1 MSEEQITLSDTI
13 VRNRALV
20 LPEPASIPEAPQGY
34 IPSPLSDTK
43 GLRRIAGKLDAEAAQ
58 ALDQCIERGKELQ
71 LELGDG
77 VSSVERLIA
86 LKEKKKRLLAI
97 KARLASLKQ
106 FIEEADDITNHDLA
120 TALSDLGDEVEHR
133 LKKKPQL
140 ANNYD
145 LLLKYSSA
153 HGELIAE
160 GRVRAQE
167 KKQAE
172 QPAKEK

>member
-1 MSEEQITLSDTI
+1 MSDEQITLTDSI
-13 VRNRALV
+13 VRNRSLV
-20 LPEPASIPEAPQGY
+20 LPEPSNIPEAPVGY

-43 GLRRIAGKLDAEAAQ
+43 GLRRIAGKLDAEALQ
-58 ALDQCIERGKELQ
+58 ALDQCIERGKELKI
-71 LELGDG
+71 ELGDG
-77 VSSVERLIA
+77 VSSLEQLTA
-86 LKEKKKRLLAI
+86 LKEKKKRLLVI

-145 LLLKYSSA
+145 LLLKYTNA

-167 KKQAE
+167 KKQVE
-172 QPAKEK
+172 QTTKEK